1 MSTKTS
7 RTRGHFRN
15 TRSSLLLA
23 YEATRGVPNPTCKLR
38 EKDEVARSDV
48 QTFEARGQVPL
59 GNLQNAFV
67 KVNDFNCIILIIS
80 LLQVCKRYI
89 ENNNNSLVLE
99 IYKTGSYKNIHVQN

>member
-1 MSTKTS
+1 M
-7 RTRGHFRN
+7 GN

-48 QTFEARGQVPL
+48 QTFEARGQVPI

-67 KVNDFNCIILIIS
+67 KVNDFKCTCIILIIS